1 MNIKKL
7 FALLAGVSMVA
18 QTVVPSTGVFAATYS
33 QELQDAYNW
42 AYSKEIT
49 TMSPIDNANMYG
61 NITRAELAKML
72 SNWAMNV
79 KGLTPDTSAVCNFTD
94 TDSVKGDLHDFI
106 TTSCQLGLMGQGITA
121 FRPYDSITRAEFG
134 TALSR
139 ALWGDENNGGTPYY
153 AKHLNALKEAGIMTQ
168 IDNADSRKEIRG
180 YVMLMLMRT
189 EGTSICDD
197 VVVKV
202 TCAAEAV
209 DGNYKDCPT
218 ACRNDG
224 SNTDEVVKSGDLAIT
239 ATSNNGKA
247 ILSKGVSDM
256 DTLKIKT
263 SEDVAVSKIVLERY
277 GYSTNENVDRLR
289 LEDENGVIISSI
301 ADSLNSK

>member
-1 MNIKKL
+1 
-7 FALLAGVSMVA
+7 MVA

>member
-7 FALLAGVSMVA
+7 FATLAGVSLFA
-18 QTVVPSTGVFAATYS
+18 QTVVPFGALAATYS

-94 TDSVKGDLHDFI
+94 IDSVKGDLHDFI

-153 AKHLNALKEAGIMTQ
+153 AK
-168 IDNADSRKEIRG
+168 
-180 YVMLMLMRT
+180 V
-189 EGTSICDD
+189 
-197 VVVKV
+197 
-202 TCAAEAV
+202 
-209 DGNYKDCPT
+209 
-218 ACRNDG
+218 
-224 SNTDEVVKSGDLAIT
+224 
-239 ATSNNGKA
+239 
-247 ILSKGVSDM
+247 
-256 DTLKIKT
+256 
-263 SEDVAVSKIVLERY
+263 
-277 GYSTNENVDRLR
+277 
-289 LEDENGVIISSI
+289 
-301 ADSLNSK
+301 